1 MPTWGAPLTTPTPE
15 SVGRRAGRMAER
27 RVIGT
32 AVQALPGGRVLY
44 PVLRLLGMSQYLMA
58 IAEFLLPILLFLLL
72 PQLIGRVMQT
82 VIDMTTPPPT
92 EYNLGKILRE
102 QDFQTRAQMERE
114 RIEYASL
121 NPGQ

>member
-1 MPTWGAPLTTPTPE
+1 
-15 SVGRRAGRMAER
+15 MAER
-27 RVIGT
+27 RVIGA
-32 AVQALPGGRVLY
+32 AVQAMPGGRVLY
-44 PVLRLLGMSQYLMA
+44 PVLRILGMSQYLYV
-58 IAEFLLPILLFLLL
+58 IAEFLLPIVGFLLL
-72 PQLIGRVMQT
+72 PWVLGHVMQT
-82 VIDMTTPPPT
+82 VMDMTTPPPT

>member
-44 PVLRLLGMSQYLMA
+44 PVLRLLGMSQYLMV
-58 IAEFLLPILLFLLL
+58 IAEFLLPIVGFLLL
-72 PQLIGRVMQT
+72 PQLIGHVMKA
-82 VIDMTTPPPT
+82 VMDMTVPPPT

-102 QDFQTRAQMERE
+102 QEYQARVQMERE
-114 RIEYASL
+114 RQEYSSI